1 MTEFVD
7 CDECGNLCYGGRLFC
22 KECLFIR
29 AEHKQI
35 ETTYGTIVDEELVT
49 VLEYLWDI
57 GLETSNS
64 CQNNHGNIW
73 IEFET
78 DGFMNFMETIRY
90 IENIPL
96 YKFLL
101 KSFVLKKPM
110 AELTDDDDS
119 VAVRFPRKHLVWFE
133 DEITTLWHIL
143 MSSSDDENDD
153 DDYDDDYE
161 DYEDYE
167 DEDDEDD
174 EDNEDNEATI
184 M

>member
-78 DGFMNFMETIRY
+78 DSFMNFMETIRY

-119 VAVRFPRKHLVWFE
+119 VAVRFPRKHLEWFE
-133 DEITTLWHIL
+133 HEITTIRNIL
-143 MSSSDDENDD
+143 MSSSDDE
-153 DDYDDDYE
+153 DYDDYE
-161 DYEDYE
+161 DYEDY
-167 DEDDEDD
+167 DEDYEDD
-174 EDNEDNEATI
+174 EATI